1 MSSFI
6 YSVGIN
12 NVGSYQV
19 SGRPFCATGSISN
32 TGVKISFPDVTKQLI
47 VLNQNATDSMQ
58 VYFHV
63 DSPDPSCRY
72 TINGGKQ
79 MTFNMKCKQVYL
91 SSSNNIGY
99 TLYASL
105 TGIPAA
111 RMYDLTGSGI
121 TS

>member
-1 MSSFI
+1 VADFI

-19 SGRPFCATGSISN
+19 SGRPFCVTGTVNNS
-32 TGVKISFPDVTKQLI
+32 GRRVGFPHVTKQLI
-47 VLNQNATDSMQ
+47 VINRHSVNPMQ

-63 DSPDPSCRY
+63 ASPDPSCRY
-72 TINGGKQ
+72 SINAGEQ
-79 MTFNMKCKQVYL
+79 QTFNMKCKEVFV
-91 SSSNNIGY
+91 SSSAAVDY

-105 TGIPAA
+105 TGIPAQ
-111 RMYDLTGSGI
+111 RMYALTGSGI

>member
-19 SGRPFCATGSISN
+19 SGRPFCATGSLNNSGR
-32 TGVKISFPDVTKQLI
+32 TLEFPDVTKQII
-47 VLNQNATDSMQ
+47 VLNRDSGADTMD

-63 DSPDPSCRY
+63 DSPSANRY
-72 TINGGKQ
+72 TINAGEQ
-79 MTFNMKCKQVYL
+79 QTFNVKCATVYL
-91 SSSNNIGY
+91 SSSAIVDY

-105 TGIPAA
+105 TGIPKQ
-111 RMYDLTGSGI
+111 RMYALTGSGI